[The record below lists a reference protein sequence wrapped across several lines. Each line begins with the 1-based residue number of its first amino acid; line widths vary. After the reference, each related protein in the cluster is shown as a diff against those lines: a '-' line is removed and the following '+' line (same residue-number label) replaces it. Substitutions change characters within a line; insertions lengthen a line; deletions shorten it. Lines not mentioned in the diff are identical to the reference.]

1 MDDKRS
7 RGDKAEDEDEL
18 VYKKIN
24 PKSSHKKLVNIK
36 QNTS

>member
-18 VYKKIN
+18 VYKKFN
-24 PKSSHKKLVNIK
+24 PKSPHKELENIK

>member
-7 RGDKAEDEDEL
+7 RGDKAEDDLE
-18 VYKKIN
+18 YKKIN
-24 PKSSHKKLVNIK
+24 PTSSHKEQENIK